1 MVHVLFLTTSSFFFF
16 LNILSVAKWYLTVW
30 STRSIVMDYTL
41 EEYLDM
47 VDCFVTANRHSREA
61 ALMYHARYPNRD
73 RFPDWRVIEAAYD
86 RQRNGNIMPRRGM
99 NGGHPI
105 TKRTQ
110 GQERRVLNL
119 FRRDPCT
126 SSRVVARETNMSCRT
141 VNRITRSITSIRCTS
156 YTEEILSSAWI
167 SRSFSWQSFGEI
179 LVCFSV

>member
-1 MVHVLFLTTSSFFFF
+1 MTHFYSLLVLFFQ
-16 LNILSVAKWYLTVW
+16 NILSVANWYLFGLRDLSWWIIHYHLNPVHKLHGGDPQQ
-30 STRSIVMDYTL
+30 R
-41 EEYLDM
+41 
-47 VDCFVTANRHSREA
+47 VDFSWIS
-61 ALMYHARYPNRD
+61 